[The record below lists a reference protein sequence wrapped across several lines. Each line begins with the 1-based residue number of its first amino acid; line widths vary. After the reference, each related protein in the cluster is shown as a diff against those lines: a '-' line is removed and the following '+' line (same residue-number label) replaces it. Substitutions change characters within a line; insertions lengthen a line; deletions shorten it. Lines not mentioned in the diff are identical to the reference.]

1 MTFCWRHYRWK
12 QILRTSPD
20 LSVTVITPCAL
31 CVCVC
36 VCVRCVELSANLF
49 KHLHHVKAPAGR
61 RKAAGRAAVEVE
73 VGRVVVVVN
82 SPCAAEEDARVAEC
96 YISLVML

>member
-1 MTFCWRHYRWK
+1 MLC
-12 QILRTSPD
+12 
-20 LSVTVITPCAL
+20 V

-73 VGRVVVVVN
+73 VEVEVGRVVVVVN